1 MIQVTLNT
9 IQNSAVAKLE
19 EIRTH
24 NEAWLLE
31 NADASAERREIAF
44 EVVRLIEVELRVREA
59 K

>member
-9 IQNSAVAKLE
+9 IQNSAADKLE
-19 EIRTH
+19 TIKAH

-31 NADASAERREIAF
+31 NADASVERREIAF
-44 EVVRLIEVELRVREA
+44 EVVRLIEVELRVRGT